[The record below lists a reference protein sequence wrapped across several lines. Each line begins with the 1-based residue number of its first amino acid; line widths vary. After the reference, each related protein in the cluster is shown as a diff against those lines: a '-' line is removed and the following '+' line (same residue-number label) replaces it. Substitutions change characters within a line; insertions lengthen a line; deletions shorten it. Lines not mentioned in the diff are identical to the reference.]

1 MLLLEIGRPLS
12 CPQQGRQQPL
22 VENLQEALAA
32 DLDHDVSHGTAI
44 GAGNFERTT
53 DLSYKLVSRA
63 SSVSTAVR
71 SKPSSK
77 QTSASQVA
85 FPMIQDSVFMK

>member
-32 DLDHDVSHGTAI
+32 DLEPRCQQRDCRWI
-44 GAGNFERTT
+44 REFELTT

-85 FPMIQDSVFMK
+85 FPMTQDSVLMN